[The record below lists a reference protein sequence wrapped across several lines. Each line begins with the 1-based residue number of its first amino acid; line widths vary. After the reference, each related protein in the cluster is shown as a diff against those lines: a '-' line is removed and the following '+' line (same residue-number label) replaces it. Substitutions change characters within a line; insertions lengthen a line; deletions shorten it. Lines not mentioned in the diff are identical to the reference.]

1 LKSLANI
8 GDLIFCHAI
17 GSQYGWYLNQLAL
30 VVEREV
36 HPIKENPANYEYGV
50 YMFTY
55 RDYQKVQSAEFDKGN
70 VEIIAKNG
78 GTNIDAGRVK
88 ELNNIK
94 KLKSFAE
101 HV

>member
-1 LKSLANI
+1 
-8 GDLIFCHAI
+8 
-17 GSQYGWYLNQLAL
+17 
-30 VVEREV
+30 
-36 HPIKENPANYEYGV
+36 
-50 YMFTY
+50 MFTY